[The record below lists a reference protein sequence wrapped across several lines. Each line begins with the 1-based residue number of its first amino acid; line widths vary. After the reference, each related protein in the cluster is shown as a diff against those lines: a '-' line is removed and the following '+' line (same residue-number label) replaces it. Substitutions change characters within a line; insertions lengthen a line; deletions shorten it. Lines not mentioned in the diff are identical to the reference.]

1 MKKGKEMKN
10 RIRVIRA
17 ERKLSQAK
25 LAEMVGISR
34 TALVAIENEK
44 SVPDGMTIAKFVHAL
59 RIPAEDIFLALRV
72 VN

>member
-17 ERKLSQAK
+17 ERKLSQEK
-25 LAEMVGISR
+25 LAKMVGISR

-44 SVPDGMTIAKFVHAL
+44 SVPDGMTIVRIIHAFKL
-59 RIPAEDIFLALRV
+59 PAEEIFPEMRLEG
-72 VN
+72 